1 MMKRSLQTRF
11 LSLILT
17 LALSFSL
24 CPAALAD
31 LDPSDYSDLKEDYW
45 AYDSIMYCSEWN
57 IVTGFEDGTFRPEDE
72 VTYAQFIA
80 MLARTFYS
88 DEVNAVTAT
97 AENPWYYPYMKVSRD
112 HNLDF
117 KTNIVNRGGWPEVV
131 VANDPVNRYE
141 MASILRMAMV
151 DHGKSPRYG
160 EWQSVTG
167 SIKDYDQFP
176 ARDDV
181 QIYDLSVPS
190 CYYVGVLTGMSDGNF
205 HGEESMTRAQAC
217 VVITRMQDVIN
228 GETPAVPSTP
238 QQPAQPE
245 TPTQPEPPQ
254 QTGSGLLAN
263 GQPATVENVQAILDQ
278 IKREYPEGTT
288 WGAYGTP
295 NNNWYTDGPS
305 AGDETRDAAVAI
317 SKIGS
322 AQNQYTGA
330 TGSIDLK
337 YACGGWMA
345 MVSERIFGKTGAPAR
360 EVTDITKARPGDIV
374 VKTTGTG
381 YISHVG
387 IFLSYKPSYTAYGV
401 TNQPEIITCDGNMNS
416 FVGAGTVDWCY
427 PNTMHGGLSDLGSS
441 IHILTRYP
449 D

>member
-45 AYDSIMYCSEWN
+45 AYDSIMYCSEWS

-97 AENPWYYPYMKVSRD
+97 AGNPWYYPYMKVARD
-112 HNLDF
+112 HSLDF

-141 MASILRMAMV
+141 MASILRLTLM
-151 DHGKSPRYG
+151 DHDKDPLAVQ
-160 EWQSVTG
+160 WKTVTG
-167 SIKDYDQFP
+167 SIKDYDQIP
-176 ARDDV
+176 EMDDT
-181 QIYDLSVPS
+181 QIYWMAVPS
-190 CYYVGVLTGMSDGNF
+190 CYYVGVLTGMSDGKF
-205 HGEESMTRAQAC
+205 HGEGSMTRAQSC
-217 VVITRMQDVIN
+217 VVITRMLNVIN

-245 TPTQPEPPQ
+245 TPQPD
-254 QTGSGLLAN
+254 GSGLLAN
-263 GQPATVENVQAILDQ
+263 GQPATVENVQAILAE
-278 IKREYPEGTT
+278 IEKEYPEGTT
-288 WGAYGTP
+288 WDDNGT
-295 NNNWYTDGPS
+295 NGNYYKDGP
-305 AGDETRDAAVAI
+305 GYDNTRDVRAATN
-317 SKIGS
+317 KF
-322 AQNQYTGA
+322 GA
-330 TGSIDLK
+330 VNLQ

-360 EVTDITKARPGDIV
+360 EITDVTKARPGDIV
-374 VKTTGTG
+374 IFMNDTGNAMA
-381 YISHVG
+381 HVS
-387 IFLSYKPSYTAYGV
+387 IFIEYKPAHTTQYG
-401 TNQPEIITCDGNMNS
+401 TNVKAKIYTCDGNVS
-416 FVGAGTVDWCY
+416 GKVDWTH
-427 PNTMHGGLSDLGSS
+427 PNTLYNGLSDIGTKV
-441 IHILTRYP
+441 HILTRYP
-449 D
+449 E

>member
-57 IVTGFEDGTFRPEDE
+57 IVTGFEDGTFRPEAE

-80 MLARTFYS
+80 MLARTFYG

-190 CYYVGVLTGMSDGNF
+190 CYYVGVLTGMSDGKF
-205 HGEESMTRAQAC
+205 HGEESMTRAQSC
-217 VVITRMQDVIN
+217 VVITRMLNVIN

-245 TPTQPEPPQ
+245 TPQ

-263 GQPATVENVQAILDQ
+263 GQLATVENVQAILDE
-278 IKREYPEGTT
+278 IKEEYPDNTA
-288 WGAYGTP
+288 WGASTGNY
-295 NNNWYTDGPS
+295 YKD
-305 AGDETRDAAVAI
+305 AGDVYAKDRDVSNI
-317 SKIGS
+317 INEVNG
-322 AQNQYTGA
+322 NT
-330 TGSIDLK
+330 DLK
-337 YACGGWMA
+337 RACGGWA
-345 MVSERIFGKTGAPAR
+345 CMVSERIFGKTGAPGR
-360 EVTDITKARPGDIV
+360 EVTNINNIRPGDIV
-374 VKTTGTG
+374 IKFSNTGTLV
-381 YISHVG
+381 HVS
-387 IFLSYKPSYTAYGV
+387 IVTSTEMSTNNYGSV
-401 TNQPEIITCDGNMNS
+401 ARVYTCDGNINTGY
-416 FVGAGTVDWCY
+416 VLWDTVRFI
-427 PNTMHGGLSDLGSS
+427 GGLGIGNNPGNSTTSYRVF
-441 IHILTRYP
+441 TRYP
-449 D
+449 N